1 MAEERISERFD
12 VPVEIAYSVPGKEG
26 LRGESTARNISL
38 GGVQFQIKERVPAG
52 STIALRIFLPRR
64 LRATTATG
72 EVVWLKENRISG
84 KGFHVGVRFLQAD
97 PYDLEELLLAV
108 SSSRRI

>member
-12 VPVEIAYSVPGKEG
+12 LPVEIGYSVPGKGE
-26 LRGESTARNISL
+26 LRGETKARNISF
-38 GGVQFQIKERVPAG
+38 GGVQFQVKERIDPG
-52 STIALRIFLPRR
+52 SIITMQIFLPRR
-64 LRATTATG
+64 LRATTAKG

-97 PYDLEELLLAV
+97 PYDLEELLLAASV
-108 SSSRRI
+108 SRRI